1 MYILKDEDY
10 LKQKHVN
17 VLVYDEED
25 EGRMKADTIEEGV
38 PDEDERI
45 MISKKADTRLFK
57 PFDGRVR
64 MLKKSYGEYLILKKS
79 MKEIYER
86 IKQRKKLNHM
96 FWLL

>member
-1 MYILKDEDY
+1 MYVLKDEDY
-10 LKQKHVN
+10 LQQKHVN

-45 MISKKADTRLFK
+45 MISKKAYTRLFIK
-57 PFDGRVR
+57 FDGRVR
-64 MLKKSYGEYLILKKS
+64 KLKKSYGEYLILKKS
-79 MKEIYER
+79 MEDIIER
-86 IKQRKKLNHM
+86 IKQRKKPNHM